1 MDLTTPTFFIS
12 FETVVMLNRVGS
24 DVNKGLLPPVLLL
37 LDEAELG
44 GHVMA
49 EFCGPC
55 GTTGDPFEGKDLA
68 L

>member
-24 DVNKGLLPPVLLL
+24 DVNKGLLPPVLPL

-44 GHVMA
+44 GGVVGHAVPQEIPLKAMI
-49 EFCGPC
+49 CLCNP
-55 GTTGDPFEGKDLA
+55 
-68 L
+68 